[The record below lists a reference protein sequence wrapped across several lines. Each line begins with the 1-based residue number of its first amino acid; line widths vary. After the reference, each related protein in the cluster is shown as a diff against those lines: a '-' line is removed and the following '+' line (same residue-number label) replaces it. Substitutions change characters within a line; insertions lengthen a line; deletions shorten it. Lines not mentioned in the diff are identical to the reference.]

1 MVRLVILSGPCVKF
15 SVMSESKPR
24 KRLRPEMVR
33 EEATPL
39 QTQYHGSHNMTSP
52 GSPTSRGLHP
62 PGYQQ
67 NLCDAVIDS
76 PSQLPMGVMNLNC
89 MPPPPYTP
97 EVPLRHRVLARG
109 EEGNKEIDG
118 QAQQCI
124 DFIQEPQITQDQ
136 QVPLDIQH
144 QQEPLGVLR
153 QQIQNAST
161 QQEEV
166 IDTNESSFNG
176 NKETVPQESGIMEN
190 DDAPAQIFILEEFDV
205 PSMEREALIN
215 DSQGEM
221 STRLVPP
228 PPLPPPLESDDGSP
242 SASPSS
248 VPGSGRESF
257 LSQIRQFD
265 KTSLK
270 KPDVNPEVTNCN
282 QLQRISFKSN
292 PGLDDM
298 RQMTKEKKNSPQGN
312 GALEKGDSMDLLSA
326 LRQAM
331 KHRAKVLHDTL
342 MDEGNES
349 DDDDNDNLDNTNN
362 DNGSEN
368 EWEL

>member
-144 QQEPLGVLR
+144 QQEPLGVLQ

-161 QQEEV
+161 Q
-166 IDTNESSFNG
+166 
-176 NKETVPQESGIMEN
+176 
-190 DDAPAQIFILEEFDV
+190 
-205 PSMEREALIN
+205 
-215 DSQGEM
+215 
-221 STRLVPP
+221 
-228 PPLPPPLESDDGSP
+228 
-242 SASPSS
+242 
-248 VPGSGRESF
+248 
-257 LSQIRQFD
+257 
-265 KTSLK
+265 
-270 KPDVNPEVTNCN
+270 
-282 QLQRISFKSN
+282 
-292 PGLDDM
+292 
-298 RQMTKEKKNSPQGN
+298 
-312 GALEKGDSMDLLSA
+312 
-326 LRQAM
+326 
-331 KHRAKVLHDTL
+331 
-342 MDEGNES
+342 
-349 DDDDNDNLDNTNN
+349 
-362 DNGSEN
+362 
-368 EWEL
+368 